1 MKKLS
6 AGGAGGSSRGQGP
19 VITVGQLF
27 RSWPVFPSA
36 TALYLHKAEAEAE
49 SPAEA
54 VVAEAPVPEE
64 EKSPPYAFFQLE
76 LAESRANKLHR
87 PGRN

>member
-1 MKKLS
+1 MS
-6 AGGAGGSSRGQGP
+6 AGGAGGGSRGQGP

-27 RSWPVFPSA
+27 RSWPVSPSA
-36 TALYLHKAEAEAE
+36 TASYLHKAEVSAA
-49 SPAEA
+49 AEA
-54 VVAEAPVPEE
+54 VVAEAPAPGE

-76 LAESRANKLHR
+76 VAEKKTNKLHR